1 MTSVTGG
8 LKRKHRITKLRL
20 GEVSFVDEGDNPGAE
35 VLITKRREI
44 ADTEIMKSRLAEVAE
59 AVGEL
64 AELAAGSSGEEGVE
78 KAATILGGME
88 MDIDQLNERLEQFE
102 SDITTITKAKDDAE
116 KRAEDA
122 EKALAEATAEI
133 EKLKAAGKTDDNTGE
148 DDILKGLPQA
158 VRDRIEKAE
167 KAAADALES
176 VEKARDKGELDEC
189 ISKMRD
195 LGVTDAEGMG
205 GVLHR
210 IQKGKSTPE
219 DGTKLLEILTIAKN
233 VGDKGAQLFTA
244 IGKAKAGDA
253 PATGAEEADGKLN
266 EAVEAIMK
274 AKPSL
279 TKEQA
284 YAEALDAN
292 PALYEQISKRV
303 PQPADA

>member
-102 SDITTITKAKDDAE
+102 SDITAITKAKDDAE

-122 EKALAEATAEI
+122 EKALADATAEI
-133 EKLKAAGKTDDNTGE
+133 EKLKAGKTDDETGE

-189 ISKMRD
+189 ISKMRG

-219 DGTKLLEILTIAKN
+219 DGAKLMEILTIAKN

-244 IGKAKAGDA
+244 IGKAKAPDA
-253 PATGAEEADGKLN
+253 PSSDAEAADAKLN
-266 EAVEAIMK
+266 EAVEAIQK

-292 PALYEQISKRV
+292 PGLYEQISKRV